1 MEETELARRV
11 REIMKAWIEHWG
23 ELSPKS
29 QAVFME
35 TDEFR
40 QLALI
45 PREFGLNAI
54 IKFQRREDILR
65 EARRLQKEREN
76 QDKSIL
82 HEAFLERKR
91 LWEAKRDVRG
101 SDKKRAKRASPVRA
115 SPVRYAEKKKASRRK
130 YKFCCRTCN
139 RSFFADEKPWPRC
152 RKCRND
158 SAIVCVC
165 SSNGCQKE
173 FPGRKVLAYCDRC
186 EDERHGIRDSFY
198 GGISNTWK
206 TGRHSKG
213 T

>member
-1 MEETELARRV
+1 MEETELARQV
-11 REIMKAWIEHWG
+11 REIMKVWIEHWG

-45 PREFGLNAI
+45 PREFWLNAI

-76 QDKSIL
+76 QDKSTL
-82 HEAFLERKR
+82 RETYLERKR
-91 LWEAKRDVRG
+91 LLEAKRDVRG

-152 RKCRND
+152 NGCQND
-158 SAIVCVC
+158 SKVVCVC
-165 SSNGCQKE
+165 SGDGCQTV
-173 FPGRKVLAYCDRC
+173 FPGREVLAYCDRC
-186 EDERHGIRDSFY
+186 EDERYEIRNSFHNEDAT
-198 GGISNTWK
+198 IWK